1 MTRRKRST
9 PSRVTSASSASR
21 RTAPKVPPP
30 RPSASGRS
38 FKSASIGSL
47 NQTKLN
53 EIYRAILEPED
64 LATFLYDWRVWGR
77 PTQVPP
83 AGDWR
88 IWLLMAGRGFG
99 KTRTGAEWVR
109 MQAESERAGRIA
121 LVGPTASAVRDVM
134 IEGESG
140 VLAIAHPHFRPEYR
154 PTRLRLEWPNGAL
167 ALGYSAEEPNT
178 LRGPQFDAAWCDEL
192 AAWRY
197 PEAWDNLLMGLRL
210 GSDPRVVVTT
220 TPKPTRLIRELV
232 RDRSCVVTRGS
243 TRENRSNLA
252 PSYLS
257 GIVKRYEGT
266 RLGRQELEAELLEDT
281 PGALWTRELLETA
294 RVIERPVL
302 RRAVVAIDPA
312 VSAKPGADETGLIVA
327 ALGNDGLGYVL
338 QDASGHY
345 RAEDWARRAVALYQT
360 FQADRIIGE
369 VNNGGDLVEATLR
382 AVDRSVS
389 YKAVRASRGKAVRA
403 EPVAAL
409 YEQGRVKHHGGFPAL
424 EDQMCRFAADLDRA
438 GAGESP
444 DRVDALVWA
453 LTELM
458 IEPSG
463 TGLLD
468 YYAGLVRERK
478 AQE

>member
-1 MTRRKRST
+1 ML
-9 PSRVTSASSASR
+9 
-21 RTAPKVPPP
+21 
-30 RPSASGRS
+30 
-38 FKSASIGSL
+38 GSL
-47 NQTKLN
+47 DTAGLN
-53 EIYRAILEPED
+53 DLLATLEAPGD
-64 LATFLYDWRVWGR
+64 LAALLFDWRGWGR
-77 PTQVPP
+77 PTQLAP

-88 IWLLMAGRGFG
+88 IWLLLAGRGFG

-109 MQAESERAGRIA
+109 TQVEQSRATRIA
-121 LVGPTASAVRDVM
+121 LVGPTAATVRDVM

-140 VLAIAHPHFRPEYR
+140 LFANAYPKFRPKYHSS
-154 PTRLRLEWPNGAL
+154 RLRLEWPNGAL

-178 LRGPQFDAAWCDEL
+178 LRGPQHDAAWCDEL

-232 RDRSCVVTRGS
+232 RDPHAVVTRGS
-243 TRENRSNLA
+243 TWDNSRNLA
-252 PSYLS
+252 PGFLS
-257 GIVKRYEGT
+257 TILKRYEGT

-281 PGALWTRELLETA
+281 PGALWTREQLDGA
-294 RVIERPVL
+294 RVSERPVL
-302 RRAVVAIDPA
+302 RRVVVAIDPA
-312 VSAKPGADETGLIVA
+312 VSAKPGADETGLVVA
-327 ALGNDGLGYVL
+327 GLGADGLGYVL
-338 QDASGHY
+338 NDASGHY
-345 RAEDWARRAVALYQT
+345 HAEDWARRAVALYQR
-360 FQADRIIGE
+360 FRADRVIGE

-409 YEQGRVKHHGGFPAL
+409 YEQGRVKHHGAFPAL
-424 EDQMCRFAADLDRA
+424 EDQMCRFTADIDRA

-468 YYAGLVRERK
+468 YYAGLVREKRG
-478 AQE
+478 AR

>member
-1 MTRRKRST
+1 MS
-9 PSRVTSASSASR
+9 
-21 RTAPKVPPP
+21 PKELDEVLA
-30 RPSASGRS
+30 R
-38 FKSASIGSL
+38 
-47 NQTKLN
+47 
-53 EIYRAILEPED
+53 LETLHD
-64 LATFLYDWRVWGR
+64 LAAFFYDWRLWGR
-77 PTQVPP
+77 PTQVSP

-88 IWLLMAGRGFG
+88 IWLLLAGRGFG

-109 MQAESERAGRIA
+109 VQVEQNRASRIA
-121 LVGPTASAVRDVM
+121 LVGPTAAAVRDVM

-140 VLAIAHPHFRPEYR
+140 LVANAFPRFRPTYHAS
-154 PTRLRLEWPNGAL
+154 RLRLEWPNGAL

-178 LRGPQFDAAWCDEL
+178 LRGPQHDAAWCDEL

-197 PEAWDNLLMGLRL
+197 AETWDNLLMGLRL

-220 TPKPTRLIRELV
+220 TPKPTRLIRDLV
-232 RDRSCVVTRGS
+232 RDPHAVVTRGS
-243 TRENRSNLA
+243 TWDNSPHLA
-252 PSYLS
+252 PGFLS
-257 GIVKRYEGT
+257 MILKRYEGT

-281 PGALWTRELLETA
+281 PGALWTREQLEGA
-294 RVIERPVL
+294 RVSELPVL
-302 RRAVVAIDPA
+302 RRVVVAIDPA

-327 ALGNDGLGYVL
+327 GLGADGLAYVL
-338 QDASGHY
+338 KDASGHH
-345 RAEDWARRAVALYQT
+345 RAEDWARRAVALYQR
-360 FQADRIIGE
+360 FQADRVIGE

-409 YEQGRVKHHGGFPAL
+409 YEQGRVKHHGAFPAL
-424 EDQMCRFAADLDRA
+424 EDQMCRFTADIDRA

-468 YYAGLVRERK
+468 YYAQLASERRG
-478 AQE
+478 ER

>member
-1 MTRRKRST
+1 MLASL
-9 PSRVTSASSASR
+9 SRTE
-21 RTAPKVPPP
+21 
-30 RPSASGRS
+30 
-38 FKSASIGSL
+38 L
-47 NQTKLN
+47 DEKL
-53 EIYRAILEPED
+53 AQLEDPED
-64 LATFLYDWRVWGR
+64 LATLLYEWRLWGR
-77 PTQVPP
+77 PTQISP

-88 IWLLMAGRGFG
+88 IWLLLAGRGFG

-109 MQAESERAGRIA
+109 IQAEDERAARIA
-121 LVGPTASAVRDVM
+121 LVGPTAAAVREVM

-140 VLAIAHPHFRPEYR
+140 LLAISNPEYV
-154 PTRLRLEWPNGAL
+154 PTYHASRLRLRWPNGAL
-167 ALGYSAEEPNT
+167 ALGYSADEPNA
-178 LRGPQFDAAWCDEL
+178 LRGPQHDAAWCDEL

-243 TRENRSNLA
+243 TRENHHNLA

-257 GIVKRYEGT
+257 SIIKRYEGT

-281 PGALWTRELLETA
+281 PGALWTRELLEGVRA
-294 RVIERPVL
+294 SERPVL
-302 RRAVVAIDPA
+302 RRVVVAIDPA

-327 ALGNDGLGYVL
+327 GLGADGLAYVL
-338 QDASGHY
+338 RDASGHY
-345 RAEDWARRAVALYQT
+345 RAEDWARRAIALYET
-360 FQADRIIGE
+360 YRADRVIGE
-369 VNNGGDLVEATLR
+369 VNNGGDLVESTLR

-409 YEQGRVKHHGGFPAL
+409 YEQGRVKHHGTFPAL
-424 EDQMCRFAADLDRA
+424 EDQMCRFTADIDRVD
-438 GAGESP
+438 AGESP

-468 YYAGLVRERK
+468 YYAALAREKREK
-478 AQE
+478 P